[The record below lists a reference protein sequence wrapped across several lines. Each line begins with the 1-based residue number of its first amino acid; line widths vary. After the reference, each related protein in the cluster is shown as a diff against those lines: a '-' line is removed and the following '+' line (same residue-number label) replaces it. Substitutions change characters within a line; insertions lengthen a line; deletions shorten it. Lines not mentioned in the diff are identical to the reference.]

1 MMATTVLNETQ
12 LQLVKMFSF
21 AKTKT
26 ATDKLKK
33 VLSSYYAKEIEK
45 QMDALWKSGKMTE
58 EKNNKIA
65 KTHLR
70 TAYK

>member
-26 ATDKLKK
+26 ATDKLKI
-33 VLSSYYAKEIEK
+33 S
-45 QMDALWKSGKMTE
+45 
-58 EKNNKIA
+58 
-65 KTHLR
+65 
-70 TAYK
+70 

>member
-1 MMATTVLNETQ
+1 MATMALNETQ
-12 LQLVKMFSF
+12 LQIVKMFSF

-26 ATDKLKK
+26 ATEKLKK
-33 VLSSYYAKEIEK
+33 VLASYYSKEIDK
-45 QMDALWKSGKMTE
+45 QMDALWKSGKMTVA
-58 EKNNKIA
+58 KNDKIA